1 MQKTTKDLLLRLKA
15 LHPGVHGISYDF
27 DTDWKSGHIVEKWYL
42 HIPNKYITFESEK
55 DLQNEIKRLINST
68 ERDLGF
74 MYPHTTNKL
83 NL

>member
-1 MQKTTKDLLLRLKA
+1 MQKITKDLLLKLKA

-27 DTDWKSGHIVEKWYL
+27 DTDWKNGTLVEYWYL
-42 HIPNKYITFESEK
+42 HIPNKYLRFTTEK
-55 DLQNEIKRLINST
+55 ELQLEIRRLISST

-74 MYPHTTNKL
+74 MYPSTTDKL

>member
-27 DTDWKSGHIVEKWYL
+27 DTDWKSGHLVERWYL

-55 DLQNEIKRLINST
+55 DLQTEIKKLINST

-74 MYPHTTNKL
+74 MYPTTVNKL
-83 NL
+83 KL